1 MMVKVKTED
10 VVEGTALIGLGVL
23 EDDEKFKR
31 ET

>member
-1 MMVKVKTED
+1 MTPEVKTED
-10 VVEGTALIGLGVL
+10 VVEGMALIRLGVL